1 MQVVPDFAAFERLF
15 RAGQPQCLATR
26 LVSDLETPVSAY
38 LKLKALI
45 GDQPSFLLESVE
57 GGAVKGRHS
66 IIGLA
71 PDLVWRCREGASEI
85 ARNGGAFS
93 PLPGKPL
100 AALRAI
106 LAESRIPD
114 LENLPP
120 MASGVFGFMGY
131 DMVREMERLA
141 PAKPDR
147 IGVPDALMIR
157 PTLVLV
163 FDNVRDELVVVTP
176 VFPQA
181 STTAKAAYE
190 AAITRLDDVVAALD
204 APLIHAGEPADLA
217 ARMPEAR
224 SNTSP
229 DEFHAMVAKAKDY
242 ILAGDIFQVVL
253 SQRFSCPFDLE
264 AFSLYRA
271 LRRVN
276 PSPYLCYLDFR
287 DYQIVCSSPE
297 ILVKVVDGPEKKKI
311 VSIRPLAGTRKRGAT
326 PAEDLA
332 LEQELLADPKERA
345 EHLMLLD
352 LGRNDVGRVAKIG
365 SVEVTDSFFI
375 ERYSQ
380 VMHIVSHVEGEL
392 DDAKYDVIDALAAG
406 FPAGTTSGAPKIRAM
421 EIIDELEKDKRG
433 TYAGTIGYFGA
444 DGAMDTCI
452 MLRTA
457 LVKDGMMHV
466 QAGAGIVH
474 DSVPA
479 SEQAECEN
487 KAKALFRAA
496 EEAVR
501 FASRGKRGQ

>member
-1 MQVVPDFAAFERLF
+1 MSATPEFEAFASKYARSE
-15 RAGQPQCLATR
+15 AQCVALR

-45 GDQPSFLLESVE
+45 GADPAFLLESVE

-71 PDLVWRCREGASEI
+71 PDLVWRCRAGVSEI
-85 ARNGGAFS
+85 ARNGEEFQ
-93 PLPGKPL
+93 PLPGQPL
-100 AALRAI
+100 AALRALI
-106 LAESRIPD
+106 AESHIAGLD
-114 LENLPP
+114 DLPP
-120 MASGVFGFMGY
+120 MASGVFGFLGY
-131 DMVREMERLA
+131 DMVRQMERLP
-141 PAKPDR
+141 PAKPDK
-147 IGVPDALMIR
+147 IGVPDAVMIR
-157 PTLVLV
+157 PTLVLI
-163 FDNVRDELVVVTP
+163 FDNVRDEIVVVTP
-176 VFPQA
+176 VFPKTGISA
-181 STTAKAAYE
+181 RAAHE
-190 AAITRLDDVVAALD
+190 AALARLDSVVAALD
-204 APLIHAGEPADLA
+204 APLFHAGRPDDLA
-217 ARMPEAR
+217 ARMPTAI
-224 SNTSP
+224 SNTTP
-229 DEFHAMVAKAKDY
+229 DEFHAMVARAKDY

-253 SQRFSCPFDLE
+253 SQRFSCAFDLD

-276 PSPYLCYLDFR
+276 PSPYLCFLDFQEF
-287 DYQIVCSSPE
+287 QIVCSSPE
-297 ILVKVVDGPEKKKI
+297 ILVKVVDGK
-311 VSIRPLAGTRKRGAT
+311 VSIRPLAGTRRRGAT

-352 LGRNDVGRVAKIG
+352 LGRNDVGRVAEIG

-380 VMHIVSHVEGEL
+380 VMHIVSHVEGRL
-392 DDAKYDVIDALAAG
+392 DTKRYDVLDALAAG

-421 EIIDELEKDKRG
+421 EIIDALEKDKRG

-487 KAKALFRAA
+487 KARALFRAA

>member
-1 MQVVPDFAAFERLF
+1 MLATPDFEAFERLY
-15 RAGQPQCLATR
+15 RAGTAQCVVLR
-26 LVSDLETPVSAY
+26 LVSDLETPVSTY
-38 LKLKALI
+38 LKLKKLI

-57 GGAVKGRHS
+57 GGATKGRHS
-66 IIGLA
+66 IIGLL
-71 PDLVWRCREGASEI
+71 PDLIWRCQNGASAI
-85 ARNGGAFS
+85 ARQGGDFS
-93 PLPGKPL
+93 PLPGHPL
-100 AALRAI
+100 DALRTI
-106 LAESRIPD
+106 LAESRIPG
-114 LENLPP
+114 LEDLPP
-120 MASGVFGFMGY
+120 MASGVFGFLGY
-131 DMVREMERLA
+131 DMVRQMERLA
-141 PAKPDR
+141 PAKPDP
-147 IGVPDALMIR
+147 IGVPDAVMIR
-157 PTLVLV
+157 PTLVLI
-163 FDNVRDELVVVTP
+163 FDNVKDELVVVTP
-176 VFPQA
+176 VFPKNGT
-181 STTAKAAYE
+181 SGKAAYE
-190 AAITRLDDVVAALD
+190 LALARLDSVVAALD
-204 APLIHAGEPADLA
+204 APLHHAGEPADLD
-217 ARMPEAR
+217 ARMPQAR
-224 SNTSP
+224 SNTTP
-229 DEFHAMVAKAKDY
+229 DEFHAMVARAKDY

-253 SQRFSCPFDLE
+253 SQRFSCPFDLD

-276 PSPYLCYLDFR
+276 PSPYLCYLDFG

-297 ILVKVVDGPEKKKI
+297 ILVKVVDGK

-332 LEQELLADPKERA
+332 LEHELLADPKERA

-380 VMHIVSHVEGEL
+380 VMHIVSHVEGVL
-392 DDAKYDVIDALAAG
+392 DGAKHDVIDALAAG

-421 EIIDELEKDKRG
+421 EIIDELEKSKRG

>member
-1 MQVVPDFAAFERLF
+1 MSVTPDFDAFSI
-15 RAGQPQCLATR
+15 AYGKAIPQCVALR

-38 LKLKALI
+38 LKLKPMI
-45 GDQPSFLLESVE
+45 GNTPAFLLESVE

-71 PDLVWRCREGASEI
+71 PDLVWRCQGDSSEV
-85 ARNGGAFS
+85 ARGQGGFEPVS
-93 PLPGKPL
+93 GLPLDT
-100 AALRAI
+100 LRGLI
-106 LAESRIPD
+106 AESHIPGLD
-114 LENLPP
+114 GLPP
-120 MASGVFGFMGY
+120 MASGIFGFLGY
-131 DMVREMERLA
+131 DMVRHMERLA
-141 PAKPDR
+141 PAKPDM
-147 IGVPDALMIR
+147 IGVPDAVMIR

-163 FDNVRDELVVVTP
+163 FDNVRDEIVVVTP
-176 VFPQA
+176 IFPQNGVQA
-181 STTAKAAYE
+181 RAAYE
-190 AAITRLDDVVAALD
+190 SALARLDSVVDALE
-204 APLIHAGEPADLA
+204 APLQHAGTPDDLA
-217 ARMPEAR
+217 ARMPVAV

-229 DEFHAMVAKAKDY
+229 DEFKEMVGTAKEY

-253 SQRFSCPFDLE
+253 SQRFSCAFDLD

-276 PSPYLCYLDFR
+276 PSPYLCFLDFK
-287 DYQIVCSSPE
+287 DFQIVCSSPE
-297 ILVKVVDGPEKKKI
+297 ILVKVVDGK

-332 LEQELLADPKERA
+332 LEKELLADPKEKA
-345 EHLMLLD
+345 EHLMLVD
-352 LGRNDVGRVAKIG
+352 LGRNDVGRVAQIG
-365 SVEVTDSFFI
+365 SVEVTDRFFI

-380 VMHIVSHVEGEL
+380 VMHIVSHVEGQL
-392 DDAKYDVIDALAAG
+392 DQAKFGVLDALAAG
-406 FPAGTTSGAPKIRAM
+406 FPAGTTSGAPKVRAM
-421 EIIDELEKDKRG
+421 QIIDELEKAKRG

-479 SEQAECEN
+479 LEQAECEN
-487 KAKALFRAA
+487 KARALFRAA

-501 FASRGKRGQ
+501 FALRGKRGQ

>member
-1 MQVVPDFAAFERLF
+1 MQVSPDFAVFERLY
-15 RAGQPQCLATR
+15 RAGQAQCLATR

-66 IIGLA
+66 IIGLR
-71 PDLVWRCREGASEI
+71 PDLIWRCRNGTSEI
-85 ARNGGAFS
+85 ARDGGAFA

-100 AALRAI
+100 DALRTI
-106 LAESRIPD
+106 LAESRIPG
-114 LENLPP
+114 LEDLPP

-157 PTLVLV
+157 PTLVLI

-176 VFPQA
+176 VFPGAAA
-181 STTAKAAYE
+181 SAKAAYE
-190 AAITRLDDVVAALD
+190 AALTRLDDVVMALD
-204 APLIHAGEPADLA
+204 APLMHAGEPADLS

-224 SNTSP
+224 SNTSR
-229 DEFHAMVAKAKDY
+229 DEFHAMVAKAKEY

-297 ILVKVVDGPEKKKI
+297 ILVKVVDGK

-380 VMHIVSHVEGEL
+380 VMHIVSHVEGQL
-392 DDAKYDVIDALAAG
+392 DDAKHDVIDALAAG